1 MYAPYIP
8 ACTGKDSSIMI
19 TVGGKNYYSTDEAAS
34 MAGVSTRTLRR
45 WLSAGRLSDF
55 LFAFRAGPNEML
67 YRLEPP
73 EEGEEKNAK
82 GEYIVRKGA
91 VEREGVSSS

>member
-1 MYAPYIP
+1 MVI
-8 ACTGKDSSIMI
+8 I
-19 TVGGKNYYSTDEAAS
+19 GGKKYYTTDEAAS

-67 YRLEPP
+67 YRLESP
-73 EEGEEKNAK
+73 EENDERNAK
-82 GEYIVRKGA
+82 GEYIVKKGGSA
-91 VEREGVSSS
+91 NEGSSRA